1 MRFLVLLAVLPVVVL
16 LIYIY
21 TKDRIQK
28 EPIKKL
34 IVAFLGG
41 ILAIPLTLGLVSI
54 IRSFYHSDTV
64 FYSSFWEAGIPEEL
78 AKFLIFMIFIW
89 RSKYFDEYFDGIVYA
104 VFIGLGFACVENIMY
119 VLGND
124 TFEQAVEVGKM
135 RAILSVPAHFLFGVI
150 MGYYLALAKFG
161 KSKIFNL
168 MLALLIPVFFHGAFD
183 FLLIFCSGIDD
194 TIAYIVFYGVFI
206 ILDIFMWIFAM
217 KKVKK
222 LSYMTDIQHNNS
234 IFKDIFKIH

>member
-28 EPIKKL
+28 EPLKKL
-34 IVAFLGG
+34 IVAFVGG
-41 ILAIPLTLGLVSI
+41 ILAIPLTLGLVFI

-104 VFIGLGFACVENIMY
+104 VSCTCSVM
-119 VLGND
+119 
-124 TFEQAVEVGKM
+124 
-135 RAILSVPAHFLFGVI
+135 ILLNRLLK
-150 MGYYLALAKFG
+150 LAR
-161 KSKIFNL
+161 
-168 MLALLIPVFFHGAFD
+168 
-183 FLLIFCSGIDD
+183 
-194 TIAYIVFYGVFI
+194 
-206 ILDIFMWIFAM
+206 
-217 KKVKK
+217 
-222 LSYMTDIQHNNS
+222 
-234 IFKDIFKIH
+234 